1 MARKLWAVAAALTV
15 GLTLAPTAA
24 SAATN
29 KPATNKPATNKPAT
43 NKPAATK
50 PAAAKPAA
58 TKPAAAMPATTV
70 TKTTTDSKAKTMA
83 NSRAMWLWSQADP
96 AAVVPWA
103 TGQRITEIFV
113 AVPWQPTAAQ
123 LARLKDLRTR
133 TRAAGIRLSALG
145 GDPSWALD
153 PASAVAWRER
163 ATATGLFDG
172 IHLDVEPYLLPGWTT
187 DQPRIV
193 AGYLAMLDAVRT
205 AGPEPLD
212 ADVPFWLAT
221 VPAGKGNLA
230 DAVIARV
237 HAITVMSYRDS
248 AAGVVGVGADLLAR
262 GQSAGRPVR
271 LAAETRPLADCA
283 YCTFASG
290 TRSAL
295 STALSTVDTEAA
307 RYTSFNGI
315 AIHDYDS
322 WSSMAA

>member
-1 MARKLWAVAAALTV
+1 MARKLWAVATALTV

-29 KPATNKPATNKPAT
+29 KPA
-43 NKPAATK
+43 ATK
-50 PAAAKPAA
+50 PATAKPAA
-58 TKPAAAMPATTV
+58 TKPAAATPV
-70 TKTTTDSKAKTMA
+70 TKSTTDSKAKTMA
-83 NSRAMWLWSQADP
+83 GSRAMWLWSQADP

-153 PASAVAWRER
+153 PASAVAWRKR

-187 DQPRIV
+187 DQPRIA

-248 AAGVVGVGADLLAR
+248 ATGVVGVGADLLAR

-271 LAAETRPLADCA
+271 LAAETQPLADCA